1 MKGEFSILE
10 KLSMALF
17 YRPGL
22 RFANSNV
29 LQVLGNSGQVVALNP
44 KGKVSIVITM
54 SSGVECYG

>member
-1 MKGEFSILE
+1 MKSFQ
-10 KLSMALF
+10 MALF